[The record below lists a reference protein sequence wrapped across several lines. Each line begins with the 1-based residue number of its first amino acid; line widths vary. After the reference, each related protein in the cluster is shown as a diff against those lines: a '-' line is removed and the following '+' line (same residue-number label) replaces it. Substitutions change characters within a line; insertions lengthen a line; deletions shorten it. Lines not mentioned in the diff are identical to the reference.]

1 MLIYNRKINIPL
13 DIVYESQENL
23 NLSVSIITLLI
34 ETKNSIM
41 TNIKVEIASPEQI
54 EDLKD
59 LTKLLVEGLNQDFD
73 PKRFDWGIR
82 RRLYDPLQ
90 RHGILIALDEDNN
103 EVVGMIIAEL
113 RIDPFGSSE
122 GYIKQFFLKEEYRR
136 KGTGQ
141 QMLEK
146 AMEHLKRIKVE
157 KVKVNI
163 KDEAVEAASLYEK
176 MNFRKVYEVLELD
189 LTHND

>member
-1 MLIYNRKINIPL
+1 MNLKI
-13 DIVYESQENL
+13 
-23 NLSVSIITLLI
+23 
-34 ETKNSIM
+34 
-41 TNIKVEIASPEQI
+41 EIASPEQI

-59 LTKLLVEGLNQDFD
+59 LTKLLVEGLNQEFD

-82 RRLYDPLQ
+82 RRIFDPLQ
-90 RHGILIALDEDNN
+90 RHGILIAIDEDDNS
-103 EVVGMIIAEL
+103 VVGMIVAEL

-122 GYIKQFFLKEEYRR
+122 GYIKQFFLKEEYRS
-136 KGTGQ
+136 KGTGHQ
-141 QMLEK
+141 LLEK

-163 KDEAVEAASLYEK
+163 KEKALEALNLYEK
-176 MNFRKVYEVLELD
+176 MKFKKVYEVLELD

>member
-1 MLIYNRKINIPL
+1 
-13 DIVYESQENL
+13 
-23 NLSVSIITLLI
+23 
-34 ETKNSIM
+34 M
-41 TNIKVEIASPEQI
+41 TSIKVEIASPEQI

-73 PKRFDWGIR
+73 PQRFDWGIR
-82 RRLYDPLQ
+82 RRIFDPLQ
-90 RHGILIALDEDNN
+90 RHGILIAIDEDDNS
-103 EVVGMIIAEL
+103 VVGMIVAEL

-136 KGTGQ
+136 KGTGRDL
-141 QMLEK
+141 LEK

-163 KDEAVEAASLYEK
+163 KEKALEASILYEK
-176 MNFRKVYEVLELD
+176 MNFKKVYEVLELD
-189 LTHND
+189 LTHKD

>member
-1 MLIYNRKINIPL
+1 
-13 DIVYESQENL
+13 
-23 NLSVSIITLLI
+23 
-34 ETKNSIM
+34 M
-41 TNIKVEIASPEQI
+41 TSIKVEIASPEQI

-73 PKRFDWGIR
+73 PQRFDWGIR
-82 RRLYDPLQ
+82 RRIFDPLQ
-90 RHGILIALDEDNN
+90 RHGILIAIDEDDNS
-103 EVVGMIIAEL
+103 VVGMIVAEL

-122 GYIKQFFLKEEYRR
+122 GYIKQFFLKEEYRS
-136 KGTGQ
+136 KGTGHQ
-141 QMLEK
+141 LLEK

-163 KDEAVEAASLYEK
+163 KEKALEALNLYEK
-176 MNFRKVYEVLELD
+176 MKFKKVYEVLELD